1 MISHEIWKLCVQSWK
16 IVCNYTEL
24 VVNLMKQFD
33 TERFVCD
40 KSKYVVFVNSYNFHE
55 KQWFHMEFESV
66 VYNLWRLFVITQNW
80 IWMLWKP
87 LQLNDISWNW
97 NQSRKHTSAHRN
109 VLGQD
114 VRQVL
119 LLETLFVCSHFGF
132 VKLLWLTVA
141 GLGGADVLA
150 RWPADIVSG
159 VRPGPSGGEHC
170 RGACLHLQPPLDR
183 CGLKP

>member
-1 MISHEIWKLCVQSWK
+1 
-16 IVCNYTEL
+16 
-24 VVNLMKQFD
+24 
-33 TERFVCD
+33 
-40 KSKYVVFVNSYNFHE
+40 
-55 KQWFHMEFESV
+55 MEFESV

-119 LLETLFVCSHFGF
+119 LLETMFVCSHFGF

-159 VRPGPSGGEHC
+159 VRPGPSRGEHC

-183 CGLKP
+183 CGLKSQENDPSKRRRRDSRARPPGVPGVQGLPGPPP

>member
-1 MISHEIWKLCVQSWK
+1 MKFESCVYNHGRLFVTTQNWLWIWWNSLILNDLCVTNRSM
-16 IVCNYTEL
+16 L
-24 VVNLMKQFD
+24 F
-33 TERFVCD
+33 
-40 KSKYVVFVNSYNFHE
+40 FVNSYNFHE

-119 LLETLFVCSHFGF
+119 LLETMFVCSHFGF

-150 RWPADIVSG
+150 RWPADIVAG
-159 VRPGPSGGEHC
+159 VRPGPSTGEHC

-183 CGLKP
+183 CGLKS